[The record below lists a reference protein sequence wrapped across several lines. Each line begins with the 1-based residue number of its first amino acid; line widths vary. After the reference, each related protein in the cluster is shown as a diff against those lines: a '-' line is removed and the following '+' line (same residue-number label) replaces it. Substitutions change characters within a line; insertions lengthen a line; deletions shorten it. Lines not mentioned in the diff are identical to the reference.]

1 MNRSFQCKKLEV
13 INIKKDEL
21 QLSIIKEFWDM
32 VANNQEA
39 CMVQWDEEDNSL
51 MLYIELNHEG
61 MVLLSKIAETLDI
74 EDSIV
79 MSLHTNDI
87 MIDAFNFIDGYGIL
101 IEELWEE
108 RPKNLR
114 EEW

>member
-1 MNRSFQCKKLEV
+1 V
-13 INIKKDEL
+13 ANIKKDEL
-21 QLSIIKEFWDM
+21 QQSIIKEFWNM
-32 VANNQEA
+32 VTDNQDG
-39 CMVQWDEEDNSL
+39 CMVQWDEEDKSL
-51 MLYIELNHEG
+51 MLYIELNYDG
-61 MVLLSKIAETLDI
+61 VQLLNKIAEKLDI

-87 MIDAFNFIDGYGIL
+87 IIDAFNFIDGYGLL

-108 RPKNLR
+108 RPESLR

>member
-1 MNRSFQCKKLEV
+1 
-13 INIKKDEL
+13 
-21 QLSIIKEFWDM
+21 M
-32 VANNQEA
+32 VTDNQDA
-39 CMVQWDEEDNSL
+39 CMVQWNEEDERL
-51 MLYIELNHEG
+51 MLYIELNHDG
-61 MVLLSKIAETLDI
+61 MTLLNKIAEKLDI

-87 MIDAFNFIDGYGIL
+87 MIDAFNFIDGYGLL

-108 RPKNLR
+108 RPENLR

>member
-1 MNRSFQCKKLEV
+1 V

-21 QLSIIKEFWDM
+21 QQSIIKEFWDM
-32 VANNQEA
+32 VTDNQDA
-39 CMVQWDEEDNSL
+39 CMVQWNEENKWL
-51 MLYIELNHEG
+51 MLYIELNHDG
-61 MVLLSKIAETLDI
+61 MTLLNKIAEKLDI

-87 MIDAFNFIDGYGIL
+87 MIDAFNFIDGYGLL

-108 RPKNLR
+108 RPENLR